1 MHAFVGHESARDI
14 LRLLY
19 RYERGRSEIPCWPLT
34 SRRLPQAG
42 ECVSGQR
49 TFAAARVGETLSG
62 LGLASR
68 PFDLLVPT
76 RGARGGGDAVRAH
89 VWSGVLPRESLL
101 RVSDDLLVSGPELVV
116 VQLCSS
122 HGKLDSLLD
131 AHVEAVRAE
140 LELAGDAGPARSRVV
155 DHPLEWERI
164 RRLVAATV
172 VACEFAGTYRLGAG
186 AGTASY
192 HAPKIMSAEGLRRV
206 AQEVGRSPGAR
217 RVSRVGTSWSKG
229 RPPPWRR

>member
-1 MHAFVGHESARDI
+1 MYAFVGHESARDI

-19 RYERGRSEIPCWPLT
+19 RYERGRSEIPRWPPA

-49 TFAAARVGETLSG
+49 TFAAAHVGETLSG

-68 PFDLLVPT
+68 PVDLLVPT

-89 VWSGVLPRESLL
+89 VWSGILSRGSLL
-101 RVSDDLLVSGPELVV
+101 HVSDGLLVSGPELVV

-122 HGKLDSLLD
+122 HGKLEPLLD

-140 LELAGDAGPARSRVV
+140 LEMAGDAGPERSPVV
-155 DHPLEWERI
+155 DHPLE
-164 RRLVAATV
+164 
-172 VACEFAGTYRLGAG
+172 
-186 AGTASY
+186 
-192 HAPKIMSAEGLRRV
+192 
-206 AQEVGRSPGAR
+206 
-217 RVSRVGTSWSKG
+217 
-229 RPPPWRR
+229 